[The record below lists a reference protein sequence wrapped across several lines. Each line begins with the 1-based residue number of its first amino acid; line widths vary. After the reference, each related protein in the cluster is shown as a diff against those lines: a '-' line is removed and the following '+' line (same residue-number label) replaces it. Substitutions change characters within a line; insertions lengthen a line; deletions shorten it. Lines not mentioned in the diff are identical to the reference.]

1 MTIKGIDI
9 SGYQSTTYDLGGR
22 DFVIVKATEG
32 TSYVN
37 PKHADQVKRARSHDR
52 VVGHYHYLSA
62 SSGMTAQMD
71 YFLNKADPR
80 AGEFLAVDWE
90 ESGVSSKEKDTAV
103 KYLKSNAGGRKV
115 LLYCNVDFWVN
126 RDTSSYAGD
135 GLWIAHYNGDP
146 GNPGIEADWLIHQ
159 YTSDPIDTNVAD
171 FGSRAGMAEWAGGEE
186 ARPVVDLSKLIAA
199 AKSDPGKSGT
209 PVSYKGTG
217 RVERA
222 LAEEGLLAER
232 YIDGHFGSKTVA
244 AYKKWQRRCGY
255 TGSDAD
261 GIPGKASLTKLG
273 AKHGFDVKE

>member
-37 PKHADQVKRARSHDR
+37 PRRADQVARARSHDR

-71 YFLNKADPR
+71 YFLEHADPQ
-80 AGEFLAVDWE
+80 ADEFLAVDWE
-90 ESGVSSKEKDTAV
+90 ESGVSSAEKDTAV
-103 KYLKSNAGGRKV
+103 KHLKRHADGRKV

-135 GLWIAHYNGDP
+135 GLWIAHYNGDA

-171 FGSRAGMAEWAGGEE
+171 FGSRAGMAEWAGGTT
-186 ARPVVDLSKLIAA
+186 RPTVDLSKIIKA
-199 AKSDPGKSGT
+199 AKTDPGKSGT
-209 PVSYKGTG
+209 PVSYKGVG

-222 LAEEGLLAER
+222 LAAEGLLDER
-232 YIDGHFGSKTVA
+232 YIDAHFGSETVA
-244 AYKKWQRRCGY
+244 AYAKWQKKLGY

-261 GIPGKASLTKLG
+261 GIPGKSSLTKLG
-273 AKHGFDVKE
+273 KRHGFDVKE